1 MPTNLKERIFGM
13 FFTLFDKVQDA
24 NKNAENKGTL
34 ERYCELIGED
44 LDDNLIPFIDNAHD
58 NLIVPLTMLQRYIA
72 DREISLGNN
81 VLFLGTDDP
90 MRRRIIKHWHKYV
103 QAKGTLT
110 NYNAMFAMLG
120 VAATIN
126 ENLNQGG
133 FDSPTTFDSDTRPTF
148 DSGRCR
154 PCTGYDIV
162 LTGPP
167 LSTEIYNAIL
177 SIVLFNEPINARLTN
192 ITYNGQSITSVVPNY
207 FYQTSIIGQHSVA
220 VEGATPTA
228 FFEFGNGVYIPSN
241 NPSYAYFNA
250 GVKGVNVQILDPT
263 TVTRL
268 GFANQQLVGSID
280 LSIFTGAT
288 EFEFS
293 GSPQLTSAPLPPA
306 IVPTYFDFDGAAIP
320 TFDFT
325 LIPDI
330 GGDIRLGNN
339 AALTSLVFA
348 ATQSTNPTSNIN
360 LDATGLTSIDL
371 SKLLFKKLANISV
384 SNSGPLTSFTL
395 STSSV
400 NVYLNNVLITNNTNL
415 VSIDL
420 SQYSNGAA
428 LTDLSDN
435 PSLTSV
441 SFAAAPIG
449 GEGAIRA
456 KNLTAYNSTFD
467 LSNMTLSD
475 EFDISGS
482 AITSVIHA
490 TRNEAVTLYSIANC
504 TNIAYYDI
512 TPMDEILQAATDQF
526 LANDCN
532 LVQADVDSFL
542 ADLVTIVTTRGSGAG
557 TVNLGGTNA
566 APSAAGLANKATLQ
580 GFGITV
586 ITN

>member
-1 MPTNLKERIFGM
+1 MPTNLKDRIFGM

-44 LDDNLIPFIDNAHD
+44 LDENLIPFIDDAHD

-110 NYNAMFAMLG
+110 SYNAMFAMLG
-120 VAATIN
+120 ITAVIN
-126 ENLNQGG
+126 ENLSRGG

-154 PCTGYDIV
+154 PCTEYNIV
-162 LTGPP
+162 LAGPP
-167 LSTEIYNAIL
+167 LSIEIYNAIL

-192 ITYNGQSITSVVPNY
+192 ITYNGQSITTVAPNY

-228 FFEFGNGVYIPSN
+228 FFEFGNGAYIPSN

-250 GVKGVNVQILDPT
+250 GVKGVNVQILDPA

-268 GFANQQLVGSID
+268 GFVNQKLVGSID

-288 EFEFS
+288 EFEFA
-293 GSPQLTSAPLPPA
+293 GNPQLTSAPLPPA
-306 IVPTYFDFDGAAIP
+306 IAPTYFDFDGAAIP
-320 TFDFT
+320 AFDFT
-325 LIPDI
+325 LTPDI

-339 AALTSLVFA
+339 TALTSLVFA
-348 ATQSTNPTSNIN
+348 TTQSTNPTGNIN

-371 SKLLFKKLANISV
+371 SQLLFANRSDISV
-384 SNSGPLTSFTL
+384 SDSSALTSFTL
-395 STSSV
+395 SSNPIFVSNRDVFIRNNPLLTS
-400 NVYLNNVLITNNTNL
+400 L
-415 VSIDL
+415 DL
-420 SQYSNGAA
+420 SGQTVAFA
-428 LTDLSDN
+428 RLDISDN
-435 PSLTSV
+435 PNLTSLTFTATAFVASLE
-441 SFAAAPIG
+441 A
-449 GEGAIRA
+449 R
-456 KNLTAYNSTFD
+456 NLISYNSALD
-467 LSNMTLSD
+467 LSTAILAKT
-475 EFDISGS
+475 FDISGS
-482 AITSVIHA
+482 A
-490 TRNEAVTLYSIANC
+490 VTKVGHSLINDTVNLYSISNC
-504 TNIAYYDI
+504 TNITYYDI
-512 TPMDEILQAATDQF
+512 TSMNRILESTGDMF
-526 LANDCN
+526 LANDCG
-532 LVQADVDSFL
+532 LSQADVDSFL
-542 ADLVTIVTTRGSGAG
+542 ADLVTIITTRGTGAG

-566 APSAAGLANKATLQ
+566 APSAAGLADKATLQ
-580 GFGITV
+580 GFGTTV

>member
-1 MPTNLKERIFGM
+1 MPTNLKERIFKT

-24 NKNAENKGTL
+24 NKNAEDKGTL

-120 VAATIN
+120 VTAVIN
-126 ENLNQGG
+126 ENLSGGG

-154 PCTGYDIV
+154 PCTEYDIV

-167 LSTEIYNAIL
+167 LTVEIYNAIL

-192 ITYNGQSITSVVPNY
+192 ITYNGQSITSVAPNY

-220 VEGATPTA
+220 LEGATPTA
-228 FFEFGNGVYIPSN
+228 FFEFGDGIYIPDN
-241 NPSYAYFNA
+241 TPSYAYFNA

-280 LSIFTGAT
+280 LSSFTGAT
-288 EFEFS
+288 EFEFA

-306 IVPTYFDFDGAAIP
+306 ITPTYFDFDGAAIP
-320 TFDFT
+320 AFDFT

-339 AALTSLVFA
+339 AALTSLVFSA
-348 ATQSTNPTSNIN
+348 AQSTNPTSNIN

-371 SKLLFKKLANISV
+371 SQLLFANRSNISA
-384 SNSGPLTSFTL
+384 SNSSALTSFTL
-395 STSSV
+395 SANPILV
-400 NVYLNNVLITNNTNL
+400 ENREVFIRNNPLLT
-415 VSIDL
+415 SIDL
-420 SQYSNGAA
+420 SGQTVGFTE
-428 LTDLSDN
+428 LDLSDN
-435 PSLTSV
+435 PNLTSIT
-441 SFAAAPIG
+441 FAPTPIFAG
-449 GEGAIRA
+449 LEAR
-456 KNLTAYNSTFD
+456 NLTSFNST
-467 LSNMTLSD
+467 LNLATVSL
-475 EFDISGS
+475 EKIFDISGS
-482 AITSVIHA
+482 AITKVTHSLVNGGVI
-490 TRNEAVTLYSIANC
+490 VYSIANC
-504 TNIAYYDI
+504 TNIIYYDI
-512 TPMDEILQAATDQF
+512 TPMDEILISIDDQF
-526 LANDCN
+526 LANDCG
-532 LVQADVDSFL
+532 LIQADVDSFL
-542 ADLVTIVTTRGSGAG
+542 ADLVTIVTTRGAGAG

-566 APSAAGLANKATLQ
+566 APSAAGLADKAILQ

>member
-44 LDDNLIPFIDNAHD
+44 LDNNLIPFIDNAHD

-120 VAATIN
+120 VTATIN
-126 ENLNQGG
+126 ENLNAGG

-154 PCTGYDIV
+154 PCTEYDIV

-167 LSTEIYNAIL
+167 LSIEIYNAIL
-177 SIVLFNEPINARLTN
+177 SIVLFNEPINARLTD
-192 ITYNGQSITSVVPNY
+192 ITYNGQSITNVVPNY
-207 FYQTSIIGQHSVA
+207 FYKTSIIGQHSVA
-220 VEGATPTA
+220 VDGATPTA

-268 GFANQQLVGSID
+268 GFANQKLVGSID

-306 IVPTYFDFDGAAIP
+306 IVPTYFDFDGTAIP

-348 ATQSTNPTSNIN
+348 AAQSTNPTSNIN
-360 LDATGLTSIDL
+360 LDATGL
-371 SKLLFKKLANISV
+371 
-384 SNSGPLTSFTL
+384 
-395 STSSV
+395 
-400 NVYLNNVLITNNTNL
+400 

-420 SQYSNGAA
+420 SQLLFANRANVSVSNSAA
-428 LTDLSDN
+428 LTNFDLSFNPILVQNRDVFIRNNPLLTSIDLSGQTVGFQRLDISDN
-435 PSLTSV
+435 PNLTSV
-441 SFAAAPIG
+441 TFAATSIFASL
-449 GEGAIRA
+449 EAR
-456 KNLTAYNSTFD
+456 NLTSYNSNLDISTVG
-467 LSNMTLSD
+467 LAKT
-475 EFDISGS
+475 FDISGS
-482 AITSVIHA
+482 AITKVTHAASNASV
-490 TRNEAVTLYSIANC
+490 VLYSIANC
-504 TNIAYYDI
+504 TNITYYDI
-512 TPMDEILQAATDQF
+512 TPMDQILIAIDDQF
-526 LANDCN
+526 LANDCG
-532 LVQADVDSFL
+532 LTQVDVDSFL
-542 ADLVTIVTTRGSGAG
+542 ADLVTIVTTRGAGAG

-566 APSAAGLANKATLQ
+566 APSAAGLADKATLQ